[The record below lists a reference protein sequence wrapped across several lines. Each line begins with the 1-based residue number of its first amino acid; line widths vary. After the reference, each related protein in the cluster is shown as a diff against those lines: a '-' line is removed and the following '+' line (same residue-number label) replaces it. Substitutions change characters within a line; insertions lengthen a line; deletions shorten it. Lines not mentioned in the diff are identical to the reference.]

1 MPKIKIIV
9 IFATI
14 CNTNINLLL
23 KLLILFDIIFLDYL
37 GEEIMINLFLGRT
50 IEQFLAEPLVVVGL
64 ALIVIGVSLAFLAR
78 RITRAVRE
86 NNNISSKDKL
96 FVTLKILAMLFV
108 IAGFVC
114 VGVEVVLYIATRQP
128 A

>member
-1 MPKIKIIV
+1 
-9 IFATI
+9 
-14 CNTNINLLL
+14 
-23 KLLILFDIIFLDYL
+23 
-37 GEEIMINLFLGRT
+37 MINLFLGRT
-50 IEQFLAEPLVVVGL
+50 IEQFLAEPLVVIGL